1 MTSLNVNG
9 KKVTVDVEEDM
20 PLLWVLRDELGLTGT
35 KYSCGV
41 AACGACTVLVDGE
54 PVRSC
59 VMPASSM
66 VGKKI
71 TTIEAL
77 SEDGKSHPVQK
88 AWVQLQV
95 PQCGFCQS
103 GMIMAA
109 ASLLEK
115 NKQPSDADI
124 NAAMTNICRCGTYAR
139 VREAIHLAARSA

>member
-1 MTSLNVNG
+1 MISLSVNG
-9 KKVTVDVEEDM
+9 KQVTVDVEDDM
-20 PLLWVLRDELGLTGT
+20 PLLWVLRDELGLTGS

-41 AACGACTVLVDGE
+41 AACGACTVHVDGQ

-59 VMPASSM
+59 VMPVSAM

-103 GMIMAA
+103 GMIMTAA
-109 ASLLEK
+109 ALLEQ

-139 VREAIHLAARSA
+139 VRDAIHLAARSV